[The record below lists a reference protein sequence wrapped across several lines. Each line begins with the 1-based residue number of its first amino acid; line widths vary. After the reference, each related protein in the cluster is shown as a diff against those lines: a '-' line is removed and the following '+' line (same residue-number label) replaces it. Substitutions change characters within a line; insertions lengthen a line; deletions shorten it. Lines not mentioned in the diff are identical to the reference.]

1 MKQKLV
7 CGLKQNAKLL
17 DRTPTVVLR
26 IESCVYFVKPVAQ
39 RKQSLN
45 YFIVK
50 SSSNK
55 LAN

>member
-17 DRTPTVVLR
+17 DRTLTVVLR
-26 IESCVYFVKPVAQ
+26 IESCVYFVTAVAQ